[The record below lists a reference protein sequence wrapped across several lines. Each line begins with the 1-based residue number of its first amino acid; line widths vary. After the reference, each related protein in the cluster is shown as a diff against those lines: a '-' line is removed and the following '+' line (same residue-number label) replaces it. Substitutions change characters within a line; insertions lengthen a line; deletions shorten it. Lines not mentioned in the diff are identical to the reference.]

1 MSYQLLLVVER
12 PDLSHPELL
21 EKWNNCIKN
30 IKDTS
35 NKYTNLKVLGEN
47 VLLMTLDK
55 TLTSVRDAL
64 FHLDGMDYKYAL
76 FDTEIQWHE
85 VLKDNDI

>member
-21 EKWNNCIKN
+21 KKWDDCIKN
-30 IKDTS
+30 IKMTS
-35 NKYTNLKVLGEN
+35 NQYTNLSALSEN
-47 VLLMTLDK
+47 VLL
-55 TLTSVRDAL
+55 LTIDSSLSSVRDAL
-64 FHLDGMDYKYAL
+64 SHLDGLDYKYAL

-85 VLKDNDI
+85 VSKDN

>member
-1 MSYQLLLVVER
+1 MSFQLLLVVER
-12 PDLSHPELL
+12 PDLSHPELSG
-21 EKWNNCIKN
+21 KWDDCIRN
-30 IKDTS
+30 IKKTS
-35 NKYTNLKVLGEN
+35 SQYTNLKVLSEN
-47 VLLMTLDK
+47 VLLLTLDK

-85 VLKDNDI
+85 VSKDN

>member
-21 EKWNNCIKN
+21 KKWNNYTDN
-30 IKDTS
+30 IKSIS
-35 NKYTNLKVLGEN
+35 NKYTNLKVLSEN
-47 VLLMTLDK
+47 VLLLTLDK

-64 FHLDGMDYKYAL
+64 FHLNGMDYKYAL

-85 VLKDNDI
+85 VSKDS